1 MTTLISLFFGA
12 LLAATILPFSS
23 ELMLIAALKTGEI
36 STGTLVF
43 VATLGNVLGALVNW
57 IIGNFLIHFAG
68 HKYFPFNQKQIDKA
82 SARFNKYGFWSLLL
96 AWVPIIGDP
105 LTLIAGALKVPLP
118 IFLLLV
124 TIGKAARYAFIGWV
138 M

>member
-1 MTTLISLFFGA
+1 MTTLISLFLGA

-23 ELMLIAALKTGEI
+23 ELMLVAALKTGEL

-57 IIGNFLIHFAG
+57 MLGNFLIHFAG
-68 HKYFPFNQKQIDKA
+68 HKYFPFKETQIDKA
-82 SARFNKYGFWSLLL
+82 ARRFNKYGVWSLLL

-105 LTLIAGALKVPLP
+105 LTFIAGALKVPLP
-118 IFLLLV
+118 VFLLLV
-124 TIGKAARYAFIGWV
+124 TIGKAARYAFIGWAV
-138 M
+138 